1 MRNVVVIALH
11 DLRQTIVDRS
21 AVLWMLVLP
30 IVFAIFIGFVT
41 GGAGGQDDP
50 TDDRAYLTIV
60 DRDGGALARMLID
73 ELESDRLS
81 LNEIEPEETENDER
95 KIRTLI
101 IPEGFTANIL
111 DGRQV
116 TLRIEKEP
124 GTSEPAALV
133 AQART
138 VSAISRVIASLIEV
152 SGTVGAD
159 AQLAAE
165 HFADYS
171 SPEDLVTVE
180 SRFAGGST
188 VAPSGFTQSVPGNTV
203 MFVMLVALT
212 YGSASLAGEREGGLL
227 RRLATAPVSRAEI
240 ILGKIAGRFL
250 VASVQVTAL
259 VAVGAILMPVFG
271 FSLGDNLIGVYFV
284 LLVYALAVAPLGVL
298 LGAWF
303 KDPHH
308 AANIGVLLT
317 MLMAAL
323 GGCWWP
329 IEVVSRPLQRLALAF
344 PTGWAMHALHQLIAF
359 GREFHELG
367 TPLGVLLGFGLVFSI
382 AGARLLR
389 V

>member
-1 MRNVVVIALH
+1 MRNIVVIAVH
-11 DLRQTIVDRS
+11 DLRQTFTDRS
-21 AVLWMLVLP
+21 AMLWMLVLP
-30 IVFAIFIGFVT
+30 VVFAVFIGFVT
-41 GGAGGQDDP
+41 GGGGGQDDP

-60 DRDGGALARMLID
+60 DLDGGSLARMLID

-81 LNEIEPEETENDER
+81 LNEIGPEALDNDER
-95 KIRTLI
+95 KVRILT
-101 IPEGFTANIL
+101 IPAGFTDSVLN
-111 DGRQV
+111 GEQV
-116 TLRIEKEP
+116 TLRIDKEP

-138 VSAISRVIASLIEV
+138 VAAISRVVASLIEV
-152 SGTVGAD
+152 AGAAGVD
-159 AQLAAE
+159 AKLTAE
-165 HFADYS
+165 QFDGYA
-171 SPEDLVTVE
+171 SPDDLVTVE

-227 RRLATAPVSRAEI
+227 RRLATAPVSRAEL
-240 ILGKIAGRFL
+240 ILGKIGGRFFI
-250 VASVQVTAL
+250 AWVQVTAL

-271 FSLGDNLIGVYFV
+271 FSLGDNLFGVYLV
-284 LLVYALAVAPLGVL
+284 LLVYAIAVAPLGVL

-303 KDPHH
+303 KEPNH
-308 AANIGVLLT
+308 AANVGVLLT
-317 MLMAAL
+317 LLMAAL

-329 IEVVSRPLQRLALAF
+329 IEVVSRPLQRLALVF

-359 GREFHELG
+359 GREFHEIG
-367 TPLGVLLGFGLVFSI
+367 TPLLVLLFYGVVFSI

>member
-1 MRNVVVIALH
+1 MRNIVVIAVH
-11 DLRQTIVDRS
+11 DLRQTFTDRS
-21 AVLWMLVLP
+21 AMLWMLVLP
-30 IVFAIFIGFVT
+30 VVFAVFIGFVT
-41 GGAGGQDDP
+41 GGGGGQDDP

-60 DRDGGALARMLID
+60 DLDGGSLARMLID

-81 LNEIEPEETENDER
+81 LNEIGPEALDNDER
-95 KIRTLI
+95 KVRILT
-101 IPEGFTANIL
+101 IPAGFTDSVLN
-111 DGRQV
+111 GEQV
-116 TLRIEKEP
+116 TLRIDKEP

-138 VSAISRVIASLIEV
+138 VAAISRVVASLIEV
-152 SGTVGAD
+152 AGAAGVD
-159 AQLAAE
+159 AKLTAE
-165 HFADYS
+165 QFDGYT
-171 SPEDLVTVE
+171 SPDDLVTVE

-227 RRLATAPVSRAEI
+227 RRLATAPVSRAEL
-240 ILGKIAGRFL
+240 ILGKIGGRFFI
-250 VASVQVTAL
+250 AWVQVTAL

-271 FSLGDNLIGVYFV
+271 FSLGDNLFGVYLV
-284 LLVYALAVAPLGVL
+284 LLVYAIAVAPLGVL

-303 KDPHH
+303 KEPNH
-308 AANIGVLLT
+308 AANVGVLLT
-317 MLMAAL
+317 LLMAAL

-329 IEVVSRPLQRLALAF
+329 IEVVSRPLQRLALVF

-359 GREFHELG
+359 GREFHEIG
-367 TPLGVLLGFGLVFSI
+367 APLLVLLFYGVVFSI

>member
-1 MRNVVVIALH
+1 MRNIVVIAVH
-11 DLRQTIVDRS
+11 DLRQTFTDRS
-21 AVLWMLVLP
+21 AMLWMLVLP
-30 IVFAIFIGFVT
+30 VVFAVFIGFVT
-41 GGAGGQDDP
+41 GGGGGQDDP

-60 DRDGGALARMLID
+60 DLDGGSLARMLID

-81 LNEIEPEETENDER
+81 LNEIGPEALDNDER
-95 KIRTLI
+95 KVRILT
-101 IPEGFTANIL
+101 IPAGFTDSVLN
-111 DGRQV
+111 GEQV
-116 TLRIEKEP
+116 TLRIDKEP

-138 VSAISRVIASLIEV
+138 VAAISRVVASLIEV
-152 SGTVGAD
+152 AGAAGVD
-159 AQLAAE
+159 AKLTAE
-165 HFADYS
+165 QFDGYA
-171 SPEDLVTVE
+171 SPDDLVTVE

-227 RRLATAPVSRAEI
+227 RRLATAPVSRAEL
-240 ILGKIAGRFL
+240 ILGKIGGRFFI
-250 VASVQVTAL
+250 AWVQVTAL

-271 FSLGDNLIGVYFV
+271 FSLGDNLFGVYLV
-284 LLVYALAVAPLGVL
+284 LLVYAIAVAPLGVL

-303 KDPHH
+303 KEPNH
-308 AANIGVLLT
+308 AANVGVLLT

-329 IEVVSRPLQRLALAF
+329 IEVVSRPLQRLALVF

-359 GREFHELG
+359 GREFHEIG
-367 TPLGVLLGFGLVFSI
+367 APLLVLLFYGVVFSI

>member
-1 MRNVVVIALH
+1 MRNIVVIAVH
-11 DLRQTIVDRS
+11 DLRQTFTDRS
-21 AVLWMLVLP
+21 AMLWMLVLP
-30 IVFAIFIGFVT
+30 VVFAVFIGFVT
-41 GGAGGQDDP
+41 GGGGGQDDP

-60 DRDGGALARMLID
+60 DLDGGSLARMLID

-81 LNEIEPEETENDER
+81 LNEIGPEALDNDER
-95 KIRTLI
+95 KVRILT
-101 IPEGFTANIL
+101 IPAGFTDSVLN
-111 DGRQV
+111 GEQV
-116 TLRIEKEP
+116 TLRIDKEP

-138 VSAISRVIASLIEV
+138 VAAISRVVASLIEV
-152 SGTVGAD
+152 AGAAGVD
-159 AQLAAE
+159 AKLTAE
-165 HFADYS
+165 QFDGYT
-171 SPEDLVTVE
+171 SPDDLVTVE

-227 RRLATAPVSRAEI
+227 RRLATAPVSRAEL
-240 ILGKIAGRFL
+240 ILGKIGGRFCI
-250 VASVQVTAL
+250 AAVQVTAL

-271 FSLGDNLIGVYFV
+271 FSLGDNLFGVYLV
-284 LLVYALAVAPLGVL
+284 LLVYAIAVAPLGVL

-303 KDPHH
+303 KEPNH
-308 AANIGVLLT
+308 AANVGVLLT
-317 MLMAAL
+317 LLMAAL

-329 IEVVSRPLQRLALAF
+329 IEVVSRPLQRLALVF

-359 GREFHELG
+359 GREFHEIG
-367 TPLGVLLGFGLVFSI
+367 APLLVLLFYGVVFSI

>member
-11 DLRQTIVDRS
+11 DLRQTFTDRS
-21 AVLWMLVLP
+21 AMLWMLVLP
-30 IVFAIFIGFVT
+30 VVFAIFIGLVT
-41 GGAGGQDDP
+41 GGGGGQDDP

-60 DRDGGALARMLID
+60 DLDGGSLARLLIG

-81 LNEIEPEETENDER
+81 LNEIEPEALDNDER
-95 KIRTLI
+95 KVRILT
-101 IPEGFTANIL
+101 IPAGFTDSVLN
-111 DGRQV
+111 GEQV

-138 VSAISRVIASLIEV
+138 VAAISRVIASLIEV
-152 SGTVGAD
+152 SGTAGAD
-159 AQLAAE
+159 ATLTAE
-165 HFADYS
+165 RFDDYT
-171 SPEDLVTVE
+171 SPDDLVTVE

-212 YGSASLAGEREGGLL
+212 YGSASLAGEREAGLL
-227 RRLATAPVSRAEI
+227 RRLATAPVSRAEL
-240 ILGKIAGRFL
+240 ILGKIGGRFCI
-250 VASVQVTAL
+250 AAVQVTAL
-259 VAVGAILMPVFG
+259 VAVGALLMPVFG
-271 FSLGDNLIGVYFV
+271 FSLGDNLFGVYLV

-303 KDPHH
+303 KEPNH
-308 AANIGVLLT
+308 AANVGVLLT

-329 IEVVSRPLQRLALAF
+329 IEVVSRPLQRLALVF

-359 GREFHELG
+359 GREFHEIG
-367 TPLGVLLGFGLVFSI
+367 TPLLVLLLYGVVFSI

>member
-1 MRNVVVIALH
+1 MRNIVVIAVH
-11 DLRQTIVDRS
+11 DLRQTFTDRS
-21 AVLWMLVLP
+21 AMLWMLVLP
-30 IVFAIFIGFVT
+30 VVFAVFIGFVT
-41 GGAGGQDDP
+41 GGGGGQDDP

-60 DRDGGALARMLID
+60 DLDGGSLARMLID

-81 LNEIEPEETENDER
+81 LNEIGPEALDNDER
-95 KIRTLI
+95 KVRILT
-101 IPEGFTANIL
+101 IPTGFTDSVLN
-111 DGRQV
+111 GEQV
-116 TLRIEKEP
+116 TLRIDKEP

-138 VSAISRVIASLIEV
+138 VAAISRVVASLIEV
-152 SGTVGAD
+152 AGAAGVD
-159 AQLAAE
+159 AKLTAE
-165 HFADYS
+165 QFDGYA
-171 SPEDLVTVE
+171 SPDDLVTVE

-227 RRLATAPVSRAEI
+227 RRLATAPVSRAEL
-240 ILGKIAGRFL
+240 ILGKIGGRFFI
-250 VASVQVTAL
+250 AWVQVTAL

-271 FSLGDNLIGVYFV
+271 FSLGDNLFGVYLV
-284 LLVYALAVAPLGVL
+284 LLVYAIAVAPLGVL

-303 KDPHH
+303 KEPNH
-308 AANIGVLLT
+308 AANVGVLLT

-329 IEVVSRPLQRLALAF
+329 IEVVSRPLQRLALVF

-359 GREFHELG
+359 GREFHEIG
-367 TPLGVLLGFGLVFSI
+367 TPLLVLLFYGVVFSI